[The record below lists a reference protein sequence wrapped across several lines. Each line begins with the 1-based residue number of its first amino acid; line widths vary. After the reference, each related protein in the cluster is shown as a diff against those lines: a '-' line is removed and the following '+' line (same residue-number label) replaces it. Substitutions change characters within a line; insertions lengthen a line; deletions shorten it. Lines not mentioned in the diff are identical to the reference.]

1 MFMSSLCFYDKKLK
15 IKFTTCYVMY
25 VILINVFYLLIH
37 QDLVSCFNFHNYD
50 NLRHFTKK
58 HDPRRR
64 LDDDDDPVSLVQQ
77 V

>member
-1 MFMSSLCFYDKKLK
+1 
-15 IKFTTCYVMY
+15 MY

-37 QDLVSCFNFHNYD
+37 QDLVSYFNFHNYD